1 MKIFGIPY
9 KPRHLVYLAGDVF
22 AALVA
27 VLLAHVVRYG
37 AMAPEA
43 HPLAILQENPAGLI
57 FFLSSNLLL
66 LFVAD
71 TYNTELDF
79 RRPPQIL
86 RLWLVVNASMLV
98 QMLAYFLTPDDNWGR
113 GIAGLS
119 CLFLGVALTG
129 WRALASGL
137 RPVPV
142 FRRRTLIVGDGEAG
156 KLLAEVIRA
165 NPEHEAT
172 YQVLGFLS
180 HPRFGHRRRGDQ
192 TPDPQSLPALELPAP
207 LLGTVQDV
215 KEVVAQARVDLVIL
229 AIRGNIGSE
238 LARDLLVC
246 KARGVSIEEMPTI
259 YKRITGKVPI
269 LHLSDSWF
277 IFGPVFAGSSRQAAA
292 AQRVMDIL
300 LSLIGLALSAPV
312 VALAALAVKLES
324 RGPAFYLQE
333 RLGRNEMPFSIIK
346 LRTMVADAE
355 AKTGAVWSQ
364 GASDPRVTRVG
375 RFLRRTRI
383 DELPQF
389 WNVLRGDMSIVGPRP
404 EREHFVRQ
412 LEQAIPF
419 YALRFAVKP
428 GVTGWAQVNYRYGA
442 SVDEAAEKLCYEL
455 YAIQEL
461 GPVLYLMIVLKTV
474 QTMLLRPGS

>member
-1 MKIFGIPY
+1 MKLFGIPY
-9 KPRHLVYLAGDVF
+9 KPRHLMFLVGDVVS
-22 AALVA
+22 ACLA
-27 VLLAHVVRYG
+27 VLFAHSLRYG
-37 AMAPEA
+37 LDSPFASPAWVFT
-43 HPLAILQENPAGLI
+43 ENPAGLV
-57 FFLSSNLLL
+57 FFISSNLLL

-71 TYNTELDF
+71 AYNTALDF
-79 RRPPQIL
+79 RRPPEML
-86 RLWLVVNASMLV
+86 RLWLAVMVSMLV
-98 QMLAYFLTPDDNWGR
+98 QMLAYFVTPEDTWGR
-113 GIAGLS
+113 GVAALS
-119 CLFLGVALTG
+119 CLFFGGLLTG
-129 WRALASGL
+129 WRALGSSV

-142 FRRRTLIVGDGEAG
+142 FKRRTLIVGDDEAG
-156 KLLAEVIRA
+156 QLLAQVIRGNA
-165 NPEHEAT
+165 EHEAT
-172 YQVLGFLS
+172 YQLVGFLS
-180 HPRFGHRRRGDQ
+180 HPRFGYRRREDR
-192 TPDPQSLPALELPAP
+192 TPDPESLPAVTLPIP
-207 LLGTVQDV
+207 LLGTVSDV
-215 KEVVAQARVDLVIL
+215 QQVVREHRVDLVIL
-229 AIRGNIGSE
+229 AVRGNIGST
-238 LARDLLVC
+238 LARDLLEC

-259 YKRITGKVPI
+259 YKQLTGKVPI

-292 AQRVMDIL
+292 GQRVMDIL
-300 LSLIGLALSAPV
+300 LALIGLFGSAPII
-312 VALAALAVKLES
+312 ALAAVAVKLES

-333 RLGRNEMPFSIIK
+333 RLGRNEEPFQIIK
-346 LRTMVADAE
+346 LRTMVQDAE
-355 AKTGAVWSQ
+355 AKTGAVWSA

-375 RFLRRTRI
+375 RWLRRTRI

-412 LEQAIPF
+412 LERSIPF

>member
-9 KPRHLVYLAGDVF
+9 KPRHVMFLVGDVL
-22 AALVA
+22 AALLA
-27 VLLAHVVRYG
+27 VLLAFVVRFG
-37 AMAPEA
+37 PNAEA
-43 HPLAILQENPAGLI
+43 HPAAVFGDNPATIL
-57 FFLSSNLLL
+57 FFVSSNLLL
-66 LFVAD
+66 LFIAD
-71 TYNTELDF
+71 AYNTALDF
-79 RRPPQIL
+79 RRAPEQL
-86 RLWLVVNASMLV
+86 RLWLVVNASLFV
-98 QMLAYFLTPDDNWGR
+98 QMSAYFLLPTDTWGR

-119 CLFLGVALTG
+119 CLFFGALLSA
-129 WRALASGL
+129 WRALVTGV

-156 KLLAEVIRA
+156 ALLADVVRGNA
-165 NPEHEAT
+165 EHEAT
-172 YQVLGFLS
+172 YQIVGFLS
-180 HPRFGHRRRGDQ
+180 HPRFGQRRRDDPG
-192 TPDPQSLPALELPAP
+192 PDSQPILVQAQP
-207 LLGTVQDV
+207 LLGTVAEL
-215 KEVVAQARVDLVIL
+215 KEVVAEYRVDLVIL
-229 AIRGNIGSE
+229 AVRGNISSS
-238 LARDLLVC
+238 LARDLLEC
-246 KARGVSIEEMPTI
+246 KARGVTIEEMPTV
-259 YKRITGKVPI
+259 YKHLTGKVPI

-292 AQRVMDIL
+292 SQRVMDIL
-300 LSLIGLALSAPV
+300 LSLIGLVLSAPLV
-312 VALAALAVKLES
+312 LLGAIAVKLES

-333 RLGRNEMPFSIIK
+333 RFGRNEQPFQIIK
-346 LRTMVADAE
+346 LRTMVQDAE
-355 AKTGAVWSQ
+355 ARTGAVWSQ